1 MTALITSKPLS
12 LIAALGA
19 SLALIACGNDDNG
32 DTTNTGGT
40 TTSGTEVSTDNN
52 AAAGTDVGNPNS
64 PGTQAMILGDPDA
77 PVLLV
82 EYASVTCGACAA
94 FHVNAYPELKEKYI
108 DTGKVKLEYREF
120 PTAPAQLSYLGSA
133 LARCAADSKGSQA
146 YFAMVGT
153 LFNNQQKWVNQTNF
167 QSEILSYA
175 AQAGLSEEAFR
186 ACVGRDEIIGAI
198 NDNVRIG
205 RDEYGVDSTP
215 TFLVDGDELSGYRT
229 YADFFDMLDEKLVEA
244 GVEPPADAPAQDSAV
259 EQEAVTPTEGAAPS
273 ETPAEAPAETPSDE
287 ETE

>member
-1 MTALITSKPLS
+1 MTALINSKPFS

-19 SLALIACGNDDNG
+19 SLALVACGNDDAGDATVDNG
-32 DTTNTGGT
+32 ATNNGT
-40 TTSGTEVSTDNN
+40 AVSADN

-64 PGTQAMILGDPDA
+64 PGTRAMILGDPDA

-82 EYASVTCGACAA
+82 EYASVTCPACAA
-94 FHVNAYPELKEKYI
+94 FHINAYPELKENYI
-108 DTGKVKLEYREF
+108 DTGKVRLEFREF

-133 LARCAADSKGSQA
+133 LARCAADSRGSQA
-146 YFAMVGT
+146 YFAMLGT
-153 LFNNQQKWVNQTNF
+153 LFNNQREWVNQTNF

-215 TFLVDGDELSGYRT
+215 TFIVDGDELSGYRT
-229 YADFFDMLDEKLVEA
+229 YDDFFAMLDEKLVAA
-244 GVEPPADAPAQDSAV
+244 GVEPPADTPADDAAL
-259 EQEAVTPTEGAAPS
+259 EQEAVTPTEGTPAETNA
-273 ETPAEAPAETPSDE
+273 ETPADAPADG

>member
-1 MTALITSKPLS
+1 MSAPSTSRPASRPIALVT
-12 LIAALGA
+12 ALGA
-19 SLALIACGNDDNG
+19 CLALIACGNDDAGDAATENG
-32 DTTNTGGT
+32 TTNAGT
-40 TTSGTEVSTDNN
+40 QVSTDT
-52 AAAGTDVGNPNS
+52 ADTAGTAGNPNS

-82 EYASVTCGACAA
+82 EYASTTCPACAA
-94 FHVNAYPELKEKYI
+94 FHLNAYPELKANYI
-108 DTGKVKLEYREF
+108 DTGKVKLEFREF

-146 YFAMVGT
+146 YFAMLGT
-153 LFNNQQKWVNQTNF
+153 LFTNQREWVNQTNF

-229 YADFFDMLDEKLVEA
+229 YADFFDMLDAKLVEA
-244 GVEPPADAPAQDSAV
+244 GVEPPADAPAEEAAV
-259 EQEAVTPTEGAAPS
+259 EQDAVTPTEGAAPAQ
-273 ETPAEAPAETPSDE
+273 TPAEAPADGEAE
-287 ETE
+287 

>member
-1 MTALITSKPLS
+1 MTAHITSKPFS

-19 SLALIACGNDDNG
+19 SLALIACGNDDTG

-40 TTSGTEVSTDNN
+40 TTGGTEVSTGDT
-52 AAAGTDVGNPNS
+52 ATGTDVGNPNS

-94 FHVNAYPELKEKYI
+94 FHVNAYPDLKEKYI

-205 RDEYGVDSTP
+205 RDEFGVDSTP
-215 TFLVDGDELSGYRT
+215 TFLVDGEELTGYRT
-229 YADFFDMLDEKLVEA
+229 YDDFFDMLDETLVEA
-244 GVEPPADAPAQDSAV
+244 GVEPPADAPADNSAL
-259 EQEAVTPTEGAAPS
+259 EQEAVTPTEGAAP
-273 ETPAEAPAETPSDE
+273 EEAPAETPAEDD
-287 ETE
+287 TE